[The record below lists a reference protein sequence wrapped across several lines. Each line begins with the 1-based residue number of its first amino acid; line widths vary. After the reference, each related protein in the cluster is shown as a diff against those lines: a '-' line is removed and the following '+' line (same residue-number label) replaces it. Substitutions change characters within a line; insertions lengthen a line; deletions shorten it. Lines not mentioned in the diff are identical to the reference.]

1 MDIYLER
8 CYRSILYTLAGILP
22 LPDGNIEIA
31 TNGPDSVREIVRRI
45 EIGPTVNGYTFK
57 FNYNE
62 NGDLHSKYLG
72 DRHEPAITISHY
84 NMKQLYYLS
93 NGVILDCIHPFSIL
107 VINEN
112 DINVTYYSTERITTE
127 QPINIEINAEIYG
140 RARESYNYNHD
151 VNDLLDGYYSGDKMV
166 GNIYNNIDFTL
177 HDYIEDYE
185 APLLLFKFVD

>member
-8 CYRSILYTLAGILP
+8 CYGSILYTLAGILS
-22 LPDGNIEIA
+22 LPNGNIETA

-72 DRHEPAITISHY
+72 DRHEPAITISCF
-84 NMKQLYYLS
+84 NIKQLYYLS

-112 DINVTYYSTERITTE
+112 EINVTYYSTERIVNE
-127 QPINIEINAEIYG
+127 QPINIEICG
-140 RARESYNYNHD
+140 RAIESYNYNHD

-177 HDYIEDYE
+177 HDYIEDYN